1 VSSFGNNVPTHST
14 IFLSCL
20 SKLIIAKEVYNKWD
34 FAPGIF
40 CFFQYIIKK
49 EKMQKKAAAKQRNFA
64 AA

>member
-1 VSSFGNNVPTHST
+1 V
-14 IFLSCL
+14 
-20 SKLIIAKEVYNKWD
+20 LIIAKEVYNKWD